1 MKMAGVTLVAIIGY
15 ACALVLLI
23 VIANWKWIALVFPFW
38 MLLISVQMLVTDLR
52 SRHAK
57 IAGA

>member
-1 MKMAGVTLVAIIGY
+1 MAIISY
-15 ACALVLLI
+15 ACALVLLV

-38 MLLISVQMLVTDLR
+38 MRLVRMQMLVTDLR
-52 SRHAK
+52 SRYAK

>member
-1 MKMAGVTLVAIIGY
+1 MAGSRWVAIIGY
-15 ACALVLLI
+15 ACALVLLV

-38 MLLISVQMLVTDLR
+38 MRLVSMQMLVTDLR
-52 SRHAK
+52 SRYAK